1 MQYIATRLARY
12 YSLLT
17 SDRENFPFDGRQRF
31 FKFSEAAYN
40 ITHFVAVIVCGIVIP
55 FVIRDIVF
63 LFVLLFYPKRRSAAI
78 LSRSAIDTRI
88 GQHDRHD
95 RSEI

>member
-63 LFVLLFYPKRRSAAI
+63 LFDVVVLSQTPISGILIRSA
-78 LSRSAIDTRI
+78 T
-88 GQHDRHD
+88 
-95 RSEI
+95 EK